1 MKTKLR
7 KLLALLMT
15 LAMFISSVP
24 TTALAAVVPYPGG
37 TDTGS
42 GISLRSIV
50 KPPVATTTYVFM
62 NGTEEFARQI
72 LKDGQTLNNPGTP
85 DAGSPNKEFV
95 GWFDESGNQ
104 LTFPITA
111 SVGSASSTVTVNAR
125 FADVYFVFFTNPNG
139 EVMVTKKGYKGDKI
153 STEGVTYPVGNE
165 ESIVGWEDA
174 SGNLVSS
181 VTLNGSDVTLKARVE
196 QGHWITFDSQGGTY
210 VAPAFVKGN
219 GTTTA
224 PAAPTRPG
232 YTFHHWSAAV
242 GGAAFTFGNALTTA
256 LTLYAVWTPNT
267 RTQYTVIHW
276 QENAD
281 DDEYSYAE
289 SETKY
294 GATGAQTSAAAK
306 SYPGFTAQDIT
317 QQTIAGD
324 GSTIV
329 NVYYLRNVYK
339 VNFNEKHKHT
349 YDRRTG
355 NFFSGYTYYGGCYPQ
370 NGGSSTIC
378 GLSTDSW
385 VATQTITAK
394 YGANISTQ
402 WPVGTFWYVTQ
413 DDQTTA
419 QSNLDTMPLGGKE
432 FYGKAEGSGTANY
445 YVQVLPGESGTEN
458 AGGKTYKLD
467 HTDTGYTNGTVTDEE
482 RYEMTGF
489 TCNLQHSAKNG
500 ASYPGAKFY
509 YDRNSYNV
517 VYINNGVTVKTTSY
531 YYEQSISD
539 AGSYTPARPST
550 LPDTFTFGGW
560 YADPAGGQAY
570 TFNGKTMPAQNV
582 TVYAKWN
589 EPTVNGTAHIKID
602 GTDAGTTLEG
612 VKYGGTITEQLNALQ
627 ETIMQDKDGYT
638 WRGWR
643 TGPNGTGEP
652 FNVDTKIYS
661 DITLYPYYTKD
672 GTFTVEYVSGKNDVT
687 APEDGKSYAEDSFAD
702 LMSTDKLVADDGEY
716 FLGWSDGAAT
726 YQPRDKYQIKSN
738 HANEQNV
745 ITLTA
750 QWGARPAGTTLTYKA
765 NGGTGEDE
773 VKNLAN
779 NETVTTIANPFSRV
793 GYTFKGWDTDPKGE
807 GSIAPNTQVQVDNN
821 GGENVLYAICTANT
835 DTKYT
840 VEFYY
845 QNTDGSYPQ
854 KANESVV
861 RNDGTTDTTVS
872 VKDSDKLPQDGGKY
886 VFDESNANNVL
897 SGVVAGDGSL
907 VLKLYF
913 KLNTASYT
921 IHHYLN
927 GTTVKVANDQ
937 TGAKTI
943 GETLTANKSD
953 ALYPAYAAAE
963 VAGYVP
969 SQKIEIV
976 ADETKNVITVYY
988 AVPLTITAKDA
999 EKTYDGQ
1006 PLTQP
1011 DFTVEGLVNG
1021 DTKENFSLSM
1031 TAASTI
1037 TNAGSTPNVIDESTV
1052 KYNGDAIPS
1061 YYNVSHAPGTLT
1073 VNKASATVTITGVNK
1088 THVYDGKQH
1097 EANGYN
1103 YSFTGKPNE
1112 ITISLKPNVLAIAK
1126 RTDVGTTTMGLTKDS
1141 FTVTSANYDVTIKAV
1156 NDGYVTITP
1165 IETEIVITANSASKI
1180 YDGTPL
1186 TNNGFTFTEGVLVKG
1201 DVLTAVVEGSATN
1214 VGDEGKNVV
1223 KSYRVMR
1230 GDVDVTGNY
1239 TFGNSI
1245 DGKLTINK
1253 REVTLTSASDSKTYD
1268 GKPLTNGNVTIGGSG
1283 FADGE
1288 GATFNVTGTITNV
1301 GKMPNDFTYTLNEG
1315 TNANNYT
1322 ITPTAGELEVT
1333 PVTDEV
1339 VVTIT
1344 GHKVT
1349 TKYDGTEH
1357 AASGYDV
1364 SISNELYKEADFTF
1378 TGSAEV
1384 KATDASDTAYAMGL
1398 KDTDFA
1404 NKNGNFSNVKFV
1416 VTDGS
1421 LTINKRTVT
1430 LESKGGSKEYDGTPL
1445 TKPDVTVGGDGFV
1458 DGEVT
1463 DVKATGS
1470 VTFVHEGEVTNAI
1483 TYTEGANFKEKNYT
1497 ISREEGKLSITK
1509 REGEGKTITVTANSD
1524 EKVYDGAPLTNNGFT
1539 HAGALVEG
1547 DVLTAVVEG
1556 SQTDVGSSD
1565 NVVTSYRVMR
1575 GETDVTTSYTFT
1587 ESGKGALTVTLR
1599 GVTFTG
1605 ESKSLPYT
1613 GGMQRITGI
1622 TQSGLVEGHRYE
1634 DLTYKA
1640 EGQNVGSYD
1649 GAFSG
1654 DVVIKDAQGN
1664 DVTKNYNV
1672 TKTPGKLTITNASF
1686 TVTFTG
1692 ESDTKVYN
1700 GSEQSI
1706 TGITVAGLKT
1716 GHRYENLTYA
1726 AKGTDK
1732 GEYVGAFTGTVKI
1745 LDENNVDVTE
1755 NYAITQTPG
1764 KLTITAVETE
1774 VVVTITGHKAT
1785 VTYDGAEHTVTGYDV
1800 SISNELYKEAD
1811 FTFTG
1816 SAEVKGTGAN
1826 TYPMG
1831 LKVSDF
1837 RNDSKNFTN
1846 VKFVVNDGELV
1857 ISKRPVKVYAET
1869 LEYAYDYANPA
1880 AHPADDVARYTVEA
1894 ANGDRGLLTGDALNA
1909 DVLYDGQS
1917 TQTLIGV
1924 YQAVAQIAAAKI
1936 TNANGDVTDNY
1947 TIEKVDSTLTIKGND
1962 PIDPGKE
1969 TTSVQTNYTV
1979 GDVIEYKITVKNVSR
1994 DEATNVVVTDSMAE
2008 IQDSAGYT
2016 VSEDRHTATIAS
2028 IPAGGTVLVYA
2039 RHTVTAED
2047 VENAYAGDA
2056 NGSLTNVANIK
2067 FGDWNKDVEGDHDE
2081 LNDTYKYVVRYY
2093 WNNYTSVQPHEEK
2106 KLTARVGTEVTEEP
2120 AAIEGYT
2127 PVSADSRK
2135 LTISADQSKNVIE
2148 FYYYKNVE
2156 LTANS
2161 ETYTYDGAEKQ
2172 VNGFTIKGENKD
2184 QDDQTIAADFSAIIV
2199 GAKGVDAG
2207 EYPANFAENTVGA
2220 VDKTGRY
2227 IVTAANN
2234 GKLVINPVTGQLIT
2248 ITANSNEKT
2257 YDGTPLTDNG
2267 FDFTQGVLAD
2277 GDVLTAVVEG
2287 SATNVGDEGR
2297 NVVKSYAVKRGETDV
2312 TKNYTFGNS
2321 IDGKLTINK
2330 RTVTLKSETASKPYD
2345 GTPLTKPDVTVG
2357 GDGFVDGEV
2366 TDVKATGSVTFV
2378 HEGEVTNA
2386 ITYTEGANF
2395 KEKNYTISREEGK
2408 LSITKREGEGKTIT
2422 VTANSD
2428 EKVYDGA
2435 PLTNNG
2441 FTHAGALVE
2450 GDVLTAVVEGSQTD
2464 VGSSDNVVTSYVVMR
2479 GETDV
2484 TTSYTFTD
2492 SVKGAL
2498 TVTPVEIEL
2507 TANSA
2512 SKQYDG
2518 TALTDGGYSI
2528 TKGAFVDEEGLA
2540 SVTVVGSQT
2549 FVGESANRI
2558 TAHTLKENTLAK
2570 NYSIKYVNGKLTVTR
2585 NEKVIKVTANSHT
2598 WEYDGQAHSDGGY
2611 TVEYDGK
2618 TYKVEAGKTATLPT
2632 GDVVKAKITK
2642 TVTNVS
2648 DSAAN
2653 NNQIDELTIVNAA
2666 GEDTKGQ
2673 YKTVTLIPGTLTIT
2687 KRGAGED
2694 KVKITAADNTV
2705 EYDGRPHGA
2714 KLNAA
2719 GQIEVGTSYTVTNL
2733 AEGHSVKTLAIEGS
2747 ETDAGVYAD
2756 KLVPGNA
2763 VIVDGNGVEVTANYD
2778 ITYVPGALTITRRGA
2793 GDMKVE
2799 LKAADNTVVYDG
2811 QPHGAKLNAA
2821 GEIEVGTSYTITNLA
2836 DGHKVQSVVI
2846 SGSETAVGEYEN
2858 KLVPSG
2864 AKIVDAEGNDVTRNY
2879 VVGYKNGKLT
2889 ITSPDTVIVTIRGNK
2904 DAVEYDGQKHEVNG
2918 YEVVSI
2924 SNTLYTEADFGFA
2937 DGATAHA
2944 EGTDAGDYFMNLTK
2958 DSFVNRNGNFSAVTF
2973 VVEDGK
2979 LTITKR
2985 GLDKEKL
2992 VKITAA
2998 DNSVFYDG
3006 QPHGAKLNAAGQ
3018 IEVGTSYTTEYL
3030 AAGHKVQTVAIDGSE
3045 TMVGVYEDRLVPN
3058 AAIIV
3063 DENDNDVTTNYV
3075 ITYVPGT
3082 LEIRKNETEIKVT
3095 ANSHTWEY
3103 DGQPH
3108 SDGGYTVNYDGV
3120 DYPVA
3125 AGEFATLPT
3134 GDKVTA
3140 TVEGSVTNVADS
3152 ADDNNVVTNVTITN
3166 EAGAVVN
3173 DQYKTITR
3181 VNGGLKI
3188 TRRGDSEDEDKKVRI
3203 IAEPNTVEYDGKAHG
3218 ANLNAKGEIELG
3230 TSYTTAR
3237 LVDGHYVDETTLDIT
3252 GSQTNVG
3259 VYEEELKP
3267 AVKAGATRIVIRD
3280 AEGNDVTDN
3289 YALTLVNATLTIT
3302 GDKLIPDKKA
3312 EDENIESNYK
3322 LGDEIEF
3329 TITVKNVSIYDVENV
3344 IVTDASAEIQAGD
3357 GYTVSADKHTA
3368 TITIIAAKSEIRIK
3382 ALHTVTSEDILAG
3395 KVGNVANVEW
3405 KDGETT
3411 VTKTVD
3417 DDTTKLTPPNV
3428 TLNVTKTSNWEGK
3441 ADGAKLELG
3450 TKITYTITVKNTGN
3464 VPYTNV
3470 NFTDLL
3476 QNGDATVTGEIPT
3489 YGTLAVNEEKSFT
3502 VEYIVTEA
3510 DLLKESINNKV
3521 TAEADEIE
3529 YTYYEGETEKTGK
3542 ATPKGEAEVGDR
3554 TDDAKA
3560 STISTKT
3567 TTSTPANGKGYA
3579 LGETI
3584 TYDIVVTNDGN
3595 LTVTSIEV
3603 VDNLEG
3609 AEIKAGNGYDV
3620 VNGKAVIAE
3629 LKPGESVTVKVEYV
3643 VTEADILAGKV
3654 VNDATVTGK
3663 GPGTDPEPDEP
3674 KTDDPTDEPK
3684 ATLEIVKAVEGNP
3697 ENGTSYALGEKI
3709 TYTLTVKVGADNNVT
3724 VKDVR
3729 VTDTLLT
3736 AENVNAK
3743 IVEIA
3748 GGYTLNATGEIELPD
3763 MAPGAADVVITY
3775 TYTVQES
3782 DLGSGAYG
3790 SVHNAAVSKGTTPD
3804 PDPENPNPK
3813 PIDPKDEDKKD
3824 IPTNIRLVITAKD
3837 NPGIEYDGDAHG
3849 ENGYDATGLATGHEI
3864 TSVTISGSRTNVGYY
3879 TDELEPS
3886 DAVIKE
3892 GNEDV
3897 TSHYEITYVPGDLE
3911 IIRRGLDEKNPVQII
3926 AKPNTVEYD
3935 GKAHGAKLNAKGE
3948 IELGTSYTTARLVDG
3963 HYVDET
3969 TLDITGSQTN
3979 VGVYEEELKPAV
3991 KAGATR
3997 IVIRDAE
4004 GNDVTD
4010 NYALTLVNATLTI
4023 TGDKLIPDKK
4033 AEDENI
4039 ESNYKLGDEIEF
4051 TITVKNVSIY
4061 DVENVIVTDASAEI
4075 QAGDGYTVSADKH
4088 TATITIIAAKSEIR
4102 IKALH
4107 TVTSEDI
4114 LAGKV
4119 GNVANVEW
4127 KDGETTVTKTV
4138 DDDTT
4143 KLTPPNVTLNV
4154 TKTSNWEGKADGA
4167 KLELGTKI
4175 TYTITVKNTGNVPYT
4190 NVNFT
4195 DLLQNGDATV
4205 TGEIPTYGTLA
4216 VNEEKSFTVE
4226 YIVTEADLLKES
4238 INNKVTAEADE
4249 IEYTYYEGETE
4260 KTGKATPKGED
4271 EVTDNT
4277 DAASASFTSTKT
4289 TTSTPKNE
4297 KGYAL
4302 GETITYDIVVTNDG
4316 NLTLTDVEVT
4326 EKLAGAVIKASSD
4339 YTVSG
4344 SVATIAELKPGQT
4357 VIVNVEYVVTEADIL
4372 AGSVKNVA
4380 TVKGNGPDDKDP
4392 DPKDPGTDDPTDK
4405 PKATLDIAKSVVS
4418 TPKNGTSY
4426 KLGEKITYKLTVKVG
4441 ADNNVTV
4448 KNIRVTDTLLTAENV
4463 NAKIV
4468 EIAGGYTLNATGE
4481 IELPDMA
4488 PGAADVV
4495 ITYTYT
4501 VQESDLGSEAYGSV
4515 HNAAVSKGATPDPDP
4530 ENPNPKPVDPK
4541 DEDKKD
4547 TPTNIRLVI
4556 MANNNTG
4563 IVYDGEEH
4571 GEDGYK
4577 QTGLSKD
4584 HTIEKVTISGKR
4596 TNVGEE
4602 KLVPS
4607 DAKIV
4612 DKAGN
4617 DVTSHYDIEYVNA
4630 TLEIIQKK
4638 LTITADSDE
4647 KFYDETPLTK
4657 DSYTN
4662 TELAKGDKIANVTIT
4677 GTITEVGSVENVA
4690 SGAKI
4695 VNAAGEDVT
4704 GNYDIEYVKG
4714 TLTIKAIPADGFVD
4728 VTVTKKWDDANNQD
4742 GKRDDVTLTLNASA
4756 NGRLIDW
4763 DVLKDIAKNG
4773 ANLTMDETAEHVFA
4787 RAEFTDDKDSYS
4799 YTFRNVPKYA
4809 NFNDVNTLIDFA
4821 VTENEVPDF
4830 YEIDVESSTRLM
4842 IVNVHEVKTMN
4853 IHVTKVWEDENN
4865 NDGYRPDAITVKLY
4879 ADGALYGEKTITPDE
4894 NDVWETTFENLP
4906 VYKKGET
4913 ISYTVEEDAIDEYTT
4928 TYSTEKPIV
4937 GGDYD
4942 EAARE
4947 VTITNRYEIKKMN
4960 IKVIKIWADAG
4971 NTDKLRPSE
4980 LTFNLYK
4987 TVGDGEKELV
4997 QEFQLKSS
5005 NGNSVWKHKDLR
5017 TTLEGLN
5024 VYENGEKVHYSIEE
5038 TTKLEGYTVKYID
5051 NDIVGGNKV
5060 NDQYQTDFM
5069 TWVTNYHIIKRP
5081 NRLIGPMGMTSGECV
5096 E

>member
-37 TDTGS
+37 TETGS

-85 DAGSPNKEFV
+85 DAGSANKEFT
-95 GWFDESGNQ
+95 GWRDGDNNAP
-104 LTFPITA
+104 TFGA
-111 SVGSASSTVTVNAR
+111 VTVTETKTITYHAQ
-125 FADVYFVFFTNPNG
+125 FADVYFVFFTNEKG
-139 EVMVTKKGYKGDKI
+139 EVMVTKKGANGDTI

-165 ESIVGWEDA
+165 QSIVGWKDA

-181 VTLNGSDVTLKARVE
+181 VTLNGSDVTLTARVE
-196 QGHWITFDSQGGTY
+196 NGHWITYDSQGGTY

-232 YTFHHWSAAV
+232 YTFRHWSATV

-294 GATGAQTSAAAK
+294 GTTGAQTSAAAK
-306 SYPGFTAQDIT
+306 SYTGFTAQTIA

-329 NVYYLRNVYK
+329 NVYYKRNVYNVQFYERK
-339 VNFNEKHKHT
+339 SNRWQEIPNLK
-349 YDRRTG
+349 
-355 NFFSGYTYYGGCYPQ
+355 
-370 NGGSSTIC
+370 
-378 GLSTDSW
+378 
-385 VATQTITAK
+385 ITAK
-394 YGANISTQ
+394 YQAFIGDKWPTYNGSSTWSTTSNYSWSSGLQGPYQVNIE
-402 WPVGTFWYVTQ
+402 
-413 DDQTTA
+413 
-419 QSNLDTMPLGGKE
+419 TMPLNGAK
-432 FYGKAEGSGTANY
+432 FYGPKTGSSSESAHY
-445 YVQVLPGESGTEN
+445 YVEVLPGETGETVSGR
-458 AGGKTYKLD
+458 TYKLH
-467 HTDTGYTNGTVTDEE
+467 HTDTSPGTGYTVTVEDQ
-482 RYEMTGF
+482 YPITGF
-489 TCNLQHSAKNG
+489 TFNSSPSTKIEEDYDN
-500 ASYPGAKFY
+500 AKFY
-509 YDRNSYNV
+509 YTRNSYNI
-517 VYINNGVTVKTTSY
+517 VYVSGGQTVNTASKKF
-531 YYEQSISD
+531 EESIAD
-539 AGSYTPARPST
+539 AGSYTPTVKPAGME
-550 LPDTFTFGGW
+550 DYDFGGW
-560 YADPAGGQAY
+560 HADPAGEQAY
-570 TFNGKTMPAQNV
+570 TFTGKTMPAQNV

-589 EPTVNGTAHIKID
+589 KPVYNGTIYLTIE
-602 GTDAGTTLEG
+602 GTTGSSITLSVPKG
-612 VKYGGTITEQLNALQ
+612 DTIETALNEKQA
-627 ETIMQDKDGYT
+627 EIMAQVGEGYT

-643 TGPNGTGEP
+643 TGKDGTGEP
-652 FNVDTKIYS
+652 FNPQTQITTDV
-661 DITLYPYYTKD
+661 TLYPYYTKD
-672 GTFTVEYVSGKNDVT
+672 GTFTVKYVSGKNDVT
-687 APEDGKSYAEDSFAD
+687 APVDGKSYAEDSFAD
-702 LMSTDKLVADDGEY
+702 LMSPGKLVAADGEY

-738 HANEQNV
+738 HADEQNV

-765 NGGTGEDE
+765 NGGADADVVE
-773 VKNLAN
+773 NLAN

-807 GSIAPNTQVQVDNN
+807 GSIAPDTQVQVDNN
-821 GGENVLYAICTANT
+821 GENVLYAIWTANA

-845 QNTDGSYPQ
+845 QNGDGTYTLNHSDERT
-854 KANESVV
+854 A
-861 RNDGTTDTTVS
+861 TTDTEVS
-872 VKDSDKLPQDGGKY
+872 VTADDKAAKENNKY
-886 VFDESNANNVL
+886 VFEADNKNNVL
-897 SGVVAGDGSL
+897 SGNVAGNGSL

-927 GTTVKVANDQ
+927 GTTVKVADDQ

-953 ALYPAYAAAE
+953 ALYAAYAAAV
-963 VAGYVP
+963 VASYAP
-969 SQKIEIV
+969 SQTITIA
-976 ADETKNVITVYY
+976 ADESKNVITVYY
-988 AVPLTITAKDA
+988 TMPLTIKAKDA
-999 EKTYDGQ
+999 SKTYDGQ

-1011 DFTVEGLVNG
+1011 DFTMEGLVNG
-1021 DTKENFSLSM
+1021 DKKENFSLSM

-1037 TNAGSTPNVIDESTV
+1037 TNAGSTPNVINTDTV
-1052 KYNGDAIPS
+1052 KYNGGAIPS
-1061 YYNVSHAPGTLT
+1061 YYNVSYTNGTLT

-1088 THVYDGKQH
+1088 THVYDGTEH

-1103 YSFTGKPNE
+1103 YSFAGESNE

-1141 FTVTSANYDVTIKAV
+1141 FTVTSANYDVTINEV
-1156 NDGYVTITP
+1156 IDGYVTITP
-1165 IETEIVITANSASKI
+1165 IETEIVITANSASKT

-1430 LESKGGSKEYDGTPL
+1430 LKSETASKEYDGTPL
-1445 TKPDVTVGGDGFV
+1445 TKPDVTVTGDGFV
-1458 DGEVT
+1458 TGEVT

-1483 TYTEGANFKEKNYT
+1483 TYTEGANFKETNYT
-1497 ISREEGKLSITK
+1497 ISKEEGKLSITK
-1509 REGEGKTITVTANSD
+1509 REGEGKTITVTANSG

-1575 GETDVTTSYTFT
+1575 GETDVTTSYTF
-1587 ESGKGALTVTLR
+1587 GKSMIGKLTVT
-1599 GVTFTG
+1599 
-1605 ESKSLPYT
+1605 P
-1613 GGMQRITGI
+1613 
-1622 TQSGLVEGHRYE
+1622 
-1634 DLTYKA
+1634 
-1640 EGQNVGSYD
+1640 
-1649 GAFSG
+1649 
-1654 DVVIKDAQGN
+1654 
-1664 DVTKNYNV
+1664 
-1672 TKTPGKLTITNASF
+1672 
-1686 TVTFTG
+1686 
-1692 ESDTKVYN
+1692 
-1700 GSEQSI
+1700 
-1706 TGITVAGLKT
+1706 VA
-1716 GHRYENLTYA
+1716 
-1726 AKGTDK
+1726 
-1732 GEYVGAFTGTVKI
+1732 I
-1745 LDENNVDVTE
+1745 
-1755 NYAITQTPG
+1755 
-1764 KLTITAVETE
+1764 
-1774 VVVTITGHKAT
+1774 
-1785 VTYDGAEHTVTGYDV
+1785 
-1800 SISNELYKEAD
+1800 
-1811 FTFTG
+1811 
-1816 SAEVKGTGAN
+1816 
-1826 TYPMG
+1826 
-1831 LKVSDF
+1831 
-1837 RNDSKNFTN
+1837 
-1846 VKFVVNDGELV
+1846 
-1857 ISKRPVKVYAET
+1857 
-1869 LEYAYDYANPA
+1869 
-1880 AHPADDVARYTVEA
+1880 
-1894 ANGDRGLLTGDALNA
+1894 
-1909 DVLYDGQS
+1909 
-1917 TQTLIGV
+1917 
-1924 YQAVAQIAAAKI
+1924 
-1936 TNANGDVTDNY
+1936 
-1947 TIEKVDSTLTIKGND
+1947 
-1962 PIDPGKE
+1962 
-1969 TTSVQTNYTV
+1969 
-1979 GDVIEYKITVKNVSR
+1979 
-1994 DEATNVVVTDSMAE
+1994 
-2008 IQDSAGYT
+2008 
-2016 VSEDRHTATIAS
+2016 
-2028 IPAGGTVLVYA
+2028 
-2039 RHTVTAED
+2039 
-2047 VENAYAGDA
+2047 
-2056 NGSLTNVANIK
+2056 
-2067 FGDWNKDVEGDHDE
+2067 
-2081 LNDTYKYVVRYY
+2081 
-2093 WNNYTSVQPHEEK
+2093 
-2106 KLTARVGTEVTEEP
+2106 
-2120 AAIEGYT
+2120 
-2127 PVSADSRK
+2127 
-2135 LTISADQSKNVIE
+2135 
-2148 FYYYKNVE
+2148 E
-2156 LTANS
+2156 LTA
-2161 ETYTYDGAEKQ
+2161 A
-2172 VNGFTIKGENKD
+2172 
-2184 QDDQTIAADFSAIIV
+2184 SASK
-2199 GAKGVDAG
+2199 A
-2207 EYPANFAENTVGA
+2207 
-2220 VDKTGRY
+2220 
-2227 IVTAANN
+2227 
-2234 GKLVINPVTGQLIT
+2234 
-2248 ITANSNEKT
+2248 
-2257 YDGTPLTDNG
+2257 YDGTPLTN
-2267 FDFTQGVLAD
+2267 
-2277 GDVLTAVVEG
+2277 
-2287 SATNVGDEGR
+2287 S
-2297 NVVKSYAVKRGETDV
+2297 
-2312 TKNYTFGNS
+2312 NYT
-2321 IDGKLTINK
+2321 
-2330 RTVTLKSETASKPYD
+2330 
-2345 GTPLTKPDVTVG
+2345 
-2357 GDGFVDGEV
+2357 
-2366 TDVKATGSVTFV
+2366 
-2378 HEGEVTNA
+2378 
-2386 ITYTEGANF
+2386 
-2395 KEKNYTISREEGK
+2395 
-2408 LSITKREGEGKTIT
+2408 
-2422 VTANSD
+2422 
-2428 EKVYDGA
+2428 
-2435 PLTNNG
+2435 
-2441 FTHAGALVE
+2441 
-2450 GDVLTAVVEGSQTD
+2450 
-2464 VGSSDNVVTSYVVMR
+2464 
-2479 GETDV
+2479 
-2484 TTSYTFTD
+2484 
-2492 SVKGAL
+2492 
-2498 TVTPVEIEL
+2498 
-2507 TANSA
+2507 
-2512 SKQYDG
+2512 
-2518 TALTDGGYSI
+2518 I
-2528 TKGAFVDEEGLA
+2528 TKGAFVDGEGLA
-2540 SVTVVGSQT
+2540 TVTIAGSQT
-2549 FVGESANRI
+2549 LVGASANTI
-2558 TAHTLKENTLAK
+2558 TGHTLKDNTLAQ
-2570 NYSIKYVNGKLTVTR
+2570 NYTITYQPGELKVTQ
-2585 NEKVIKVTANSHT
+2585 NEKAITITANSHT
-2598 WEYDGQAHSDGGY
+2598 WEYDGQPHSDGGY
-2611 TVEYDGK
+2611 TVEYDGQ

-2793 GDMKVE
+2793 GDDKVV
-2799 LKAADNTVVYDG
+2799 LTAANNTVVYDG

-2858 KLVPSG
+2858 RLVPSG

-2985 GLDKEKL
+2985 GLDKENL
-2992 VKITAA
+2992 VKIIAA

-3045 TMVGVYEDRLVPN
+3045 TMVGVYENRLVPN

-3063 DENDNDVTTNYV
+3063 DKNDNDVTTNYV

-3108 SDGGYTVNYDGV
+3108 TDGGYTVNYDGV

-3203 IAEPNTVEYDGKAHG
+3203 IAEPNTVGYDGKAHG

-3230 TSYTTAR
+3230 TSYTTVR

-3280 AEGNDVTDN
+3280 KDGNDVTDN

-3322 LGDEIEF
+3322 LGDKIEF

-3344 IVTDASAEIQAGD
+3344 IVTDANAEIQAGD

-3368 TITIIAAKSEIRIK
+3368 TIAIIAAKSEIRIK

-3428 TLNVTKTSNWEGK
+3428 ALNVTKTSDWEGK

-3542 ATPKGEAEVGDR
+3542 ATPKGEAQVGDR

-3595 LTVTSIEV
+3595 LTVTDVEV

-3790 SVHNAAVSKGTTPD
+3790 SVHNAAVSKG
-3804 PDPENPNPK
+3804 
-3813 PIDPKDEDKKD
+3813 
-3824 IPTNIRLVITAKD
+3824 
-3837 NPGIEYDGDAHG
+3837 
-3849 ENGYDATGLATGHEI
+3849 
-3864 TSVTISGSRTNVGYY
+3864 
-3879 TDELEPS
+3879 
-3886 DAVIKE
+3886 
-3892 GNEDV
+3892 
-3897 TSHYEITYVPGDLE
+3897 
-3911 IIRRGLDEKNPVQII
+3911 
-3926 AKPNTVEYD
+3926 
-3935 GKAHGAKLNAKGE
+3935 
-3948 IELGTSYTTARLVDG
+3948 
-3963 HYVDET
+3963 
-3969 TLDITGSQTN
+3969 
-3979 VGVYEEELKPAV
+3979 
-3991 KAGATR
+3991 
-3997 IVIRDAE
+3997 
-4004 GNDVTD
+4004 
-4010 NYALTLVNATLTI
+4010 
-4023 TGDKLIPDKK
+4023 
-4033 AEDENI
+4033 
-4039 ESNYKLGDEIEF
+4039 
-4051 TITVKNVSIY
+4051 
-4061 DVENVIVTDASAEI
+4061 
-4075 QAGDGYTVSADKH
+4075 
-4088 TATITIIAAKSEIR
+4088 
-4102 IKALH
+4102 
-4107 TVTSEDI
+4107 
-4114 LAGKV
+4114 
-4119 GNVANVEW
+4119 
-4127 KDGETTVTKTV
+4127 
-4138 DDDTT
+4138 
-4143 KLTPPNVTLNV
+4143 
-4154 TKTSNWEGKADGA
+4154 
-4167 KLELGTKI
+4167 
-4175 TYTITVKNTGNVPYT
+4175 
-4190 NVNFT
+4190 
-4195 DLLQNGDATV
+4195 
-4205 TGEIPTYGTLA
+4205 
-4216 VNEEKSFTVE
+4216 
-4226 YIVTEADLLKES
+4226 
-4238 INNKVTAEADE
+4238 
-4249 IEYTYYEGETE
+4249 
-4260 KTGKATPKGED
+4260 
-4271 EVTDNT
+4271 
-4277 DAASASFTSTKT
+4277 
-4289 TTSTPKNE
+4289 
-4297 KGYAL
+4297 
-4302 GETITYDIVVTNDG
+4302 
-4316 NLTLTDVEVT
+4316 
-4326 EKLAGAVIKASSD
+4326 
-4339 YTVSG
+4339 
-4344 SVATIAELKPGQT
+4344 
-4357 VIVNVEYVVTEADIL
+4357 
-4372 AGSVKNVA
+4372 
-4380 TVKGNGPDDKDP
+4380 
-4392 DPKDPGTDDPTDK
+4392 
-4405 PKATLDIAKSVVS
+4405 
-4418 TPKNGTSY
+4418 
-4426 KLGEKITYKLTVKVG
+4426 
-4441 ADNNVTV
+4441 
-4448 KNIRVTDTLLTAENV
+4448 
-4463 NAKIV
+4463 
-4468 EIAGGYTLNATGE
+4468 
-4481 IELPDMA
+4481 
-4488 PGAADVV
+4488 
-4495 ITYTYT
+4495 
-4501 VQESDLGSEAYGSV
+4501 
-4515 HNAAVSKGATPDPDP
+4515 ATPDPDP

-4547 TPTNIRLVI
+4547 APTNIRLI
-4556 MANNNTG
+4556 ITANNNTG

-4584 HTIEKVTISGKR
+4584 HMIEKVTISGKR

-4695 VNAAGEDVT
+4695 VNAAEEDVT

-4728 VTVTKKWDDANNQD
+4728 VTITKKWDDANNQD

-4853 IHVTKVWEDENN
+4853 IHVTKVWDDEDN

-4942 EAARE
+4942 EAVRE

-4960 IKVIKIWADAG
+4960 IKVIKIWADSD
-4971 NTDKLRPSE
+4971 NEDKLRPNALS
-4980 LTFNLYK
+4980 FDLYK
-4987 TVGDGEKELV
+4987 TVGGGERELV
-4997 QEFQLKSS
+4997 LQFQLRSS
-5005 NGNSVWKHKDLR
+5005 TGTSVWKYKDLR
-5017 TTLEGLN
+5017 TTIGGLN
-5024 VYENGEKVHYSIEE
+5024 VYENGEKIHYSIEE
-5038 TTKLEGYTVKYID
+5038 TTVIEGYTVKYID